1 MGVLQH
7 EQIGSIADGTKH
19 GVRAGS
25 EAHPGQYTLSRA
37 HLHFVSVFLFFFSGD
52 GESLGQSLRGRWAS
66 PYRSQAPQ
74 RSCDCRKL
82 TYDPL

>member
-37 HLHFVSVFLFFFSGD
+37 HLHFVSVFLFFFRVMARASAKAPVGD
-52 GESLGQSLRGRWAS
+52 GRLHIGVRHHSAVVTVGN
-66 PYRSQAPQ
+66 
-74 RSCDCRKL
+74 
-82 TYDPL
+82 